1 MPESQQKAR
10 NYVIDNAKLLC
21 LFLIL
26 YCHIPPV
33 SGFFH
38 SLVNSFSVPVFF
50 FVAGVFFKNNSIREV
65 VRRSART
72 LLLPYIIF
80 NLLLVICSSSI
91 AIVGHYGFSF
101 ERNLVGPLLGIVLG
115 NTGVCAPYKIP
126 GGPSW
131 FLLAL
136 FIARLFFAVMLH
148 SSKKM
153 VCLEVTVLVII
164 YYLLR
169 EVVGWGPF
177 SLDGAILGL
186 PFLVIGYFAKNYV
199 HRFIRLDF
207 RIRLTIIIACC
218 LVLVPTVFANGVV
231 DMFSGGYGNNVMLY
245 IVGGVTGCIL
255 IIGIC
260 SFLDYSNRL
269 TRLFIEGSTFFI
281 CMHIMIMEYVQL
293 IYTRALHL
301 ARELIVT
308 DKIVISLTVVLA
320 CAAALMLIKKFA
332 PRLLKP

>member
-1 MPESQQKAR
+1 M
-10 NYVIDNAKLLC
+10 
-21 LFLIL
+21 
-26 YCHIPPV
+26 
-33 SGFFH
+33 
-38 SLVNSFSVPVFF
+38 
-50 FVAGVFFKNNSIREV
+50 
-65 VRRSART
+65 
-72 LLLPYIIF
+72 
-80 NLLLVICSSSI
+80 
-91 AIVGHYGFSF
+91 
-101 ERNLVGPLLGIVLG
+101 
-115 NTGVCAPYKIP
+115 
-126 GGPSW
+126 
-131 FLLAL
+131 
-136 FIARLFFAVMLH
+136 
-148 SSKKM
+148 
-153 VCLEVTVLVII
+153 LVII